1 MILIDGSDGISSSFP
16 ALKIFLQ
23 RLIESLDV
31 GPDKVRIAVAQYSD
45 NIKLEFLLNRY
56 SDKREVIGAIQ
67 RLSPVGGS
75 ILNTGAALEYLI
87 NNVFTVRGGSR
98 VAEGVPQ
105 FLILLAADRSRDDIQ
120 GPAKTLKSSGT
131 VPFGIGIG
139 NADISE
145 LQTIS
150 YVPEF
155 AVVVPD
161 TSQLSNLQQLIA
173 QRVTRL
179 TKEDI
184 NALIPDVTF
193 PVPLPGEI
201 LFLNW

>member
-1 MILIDGSDGISSSFP
+1 MFLIDGSDGIRSSFP

-31 GPDKVRIAVAQYSD
+31 GPDKVRIALAQHS
-45 NIKLEFLLNRY
+45 NTIKPEFPLNRY
-56 SDKREVIGAIQ
+56 SDKAEVIGAIQ
-67 RLSPVGGS
+67 RLSPMGGRQ
-75 ILNTGAALEYLI
+75 LNTGAALRYLI
-87 NNVFTVRGGSR
+87 SNVFTVQGGSR
-98 VAEGVPQ
+98 AAEGVPQ
-105 FLILLAADRSRDDIQ
+105 FLILLTADKSRDDIQ

-179 TKEDI
+179 TKAEI
-184 NALIPDVTF
+184 SALIPEVIF
-193 PVPLPGEI
+193 PVPGPGKGQ
-201 LFLNW
+201 FLNC